1 MKQIKQFRYY
11 GSKEAAGQQNY
22 PNISNYYGVLTK
34 GNLFASHGGIS
45 HLGIQA
51 IPGTKFYLNNSI
63 FPIMIGSTGI
73 YELETGGL
81 GNIFAIRFDPTT
93 LAWYDVDGTS
103 NRILIDIVF
112 EGGV

>member
-1 MKQIKQFRYY
+1 MKQIKQFRYH
-11 GSKEAAGQQNY
+11 GSSQAAQAKNY
-22 PNISNYYGVLTK
+22 PNVSNYYGILTK

-51 IPGTKFYLNNSI
+51 IPGTKFYLNNSV
-63 FPIMIGSTGI
+63 FPIEVGSTGI

-81 GNIFAIRFDPTT
+81 GNIFAIRFDSVT
-93 LAWYDVDGTS
+93 LDWYDAVGTS